1 MRTQQADYGFIVATC
16 ENDKPIRPLDLRKK
30 IYISGDNNNLF
41 AVAKI
46 MRELLITKHNF
57 AEMVKSDTKE
67 QKIKHLEEWK
77 NDKLPSYISSLEEKF
92 QSQEKEANKII
103 SEAEKIKN
111 SKEEVRKL
119 IMDKI
124 ILEIRSI

>member
-1 MRTQQADYGFIVATC
+1 
-16 ENDKPIRPLDLRKK
+16 
-30 IYISGDNNNLF
+30 
-41 AVAKI
+41 
-46 MRELLITKHNF
+46 
-57 AEMVKSDTKE
+57 MVKSDTKE